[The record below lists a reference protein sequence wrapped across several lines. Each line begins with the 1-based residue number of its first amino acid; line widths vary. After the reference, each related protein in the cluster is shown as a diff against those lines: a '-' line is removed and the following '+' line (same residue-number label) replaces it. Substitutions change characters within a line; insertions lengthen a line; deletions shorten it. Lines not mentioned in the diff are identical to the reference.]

1 MSFMLPQ
8 KHMLKCRPVL
18 FVDSILTLDAMQNL
32 CKANN
37 LNINADFKDHD
48 GGSQGKGPCTEGKIK
63 I

>member
-1 MSFMLPQ
+1 
-8 KHMLKCRPVL
+8 MLKCRPGL
-18 FVDSILTLDAMQNL
+18 LVDSILTLDAMQNL